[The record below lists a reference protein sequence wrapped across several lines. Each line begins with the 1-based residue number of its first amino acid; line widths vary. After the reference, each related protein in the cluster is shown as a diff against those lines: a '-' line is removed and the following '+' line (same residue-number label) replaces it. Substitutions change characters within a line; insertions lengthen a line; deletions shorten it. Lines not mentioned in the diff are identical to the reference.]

1 MTHLNQSDTGNKG
14 RRLSPIL
21 FALFCFVVAT
31 LLMRPWQRTE
41 AADKPADAT
50 PRLGLLV
57 PVHPK
62 DYSLIINE
70 MKDRKT
76 EKFGPFSY
84 EIGTINGVPVVVSI
98 APMDGPLMRSLTAQD
113 MVYRYNIRAFLYPG
127 TSGAHLGPDQMRVGD
142 VVLGAENVDFN
153 NYFMSKSGD
162 VIAHEFSHE
171 ENGEFRYDR
180 LYLDPQLL
188 AKLACSANRVSAQA
202 TLPRWINPKYERV
215 HPDVFYYGIQ
225 GTTTVWLGNIE
236 LMDKLHAVFGEM
248 DEDGDWYSNLVAT
261 MYGIPFIEVS
271 TITDSIKEFPE
282 TERGIPPK
290 PNNVVVKANQVG
302 QDVSNKIILD
312 LIAHEGGS
320 ILAGNFNA
328 PTTNPYE
335 VGLFKNPKQP
345 ASLLQQGGCQ
355 K

>member
-1 MTHLNQSDTGNKG
+1 MTYPNHCGSGNQA
-14 RRLSPIL
+14 RRFSTMV
-21 FALFCFVVAT
+21 FSMFCLVVAT
-31 LLMRPWQRTE
+31 LLMQPWQCSV
-41 AADKPADAT
+41 AADKPTDTT
-50 PRLGLLV
+50 PRLALLV

-62 DYSLIINE
+62 DYSLIFND

-84 EIGTINGVPVVVSI
+84 ETGTIFGVPVVVSI
-98 APMDGPLMRSLTAQD
+98 APMDGTLMRSLAAQD

-127 TSGAHLGPDQMRVGD
+127 TSGAHLGPDEMRAGD
-142 VVLGAENVDFN
+142 VVLGADNVDFN
-153 NYFMSKSGD
+153 NYFYSKSGD
-162 VIAHEFSHE
+162 VVAHEFSHE
-171 ENGEFRYDR
+171 ETGEFRYDR

-188 AKLACSANRVSAQA
+188 AKLACSANRVANE
-202 TLPRWINPKYERV
+202 TILPQWLNPKYKRI

-225 GTTTVWLGNIE
+225 GTTTVWLANIE
-236 LMDKLHAVFGEM
+236 LMDKLHAAFGEM
-248 DEDGDWYSNLVAT
+248 DEDGDWYSMLVAT
-261 MYGIPFIEVS
+261 MHGIPFIEVS

-290 PNNVVVKANQVG
+290 PDDAPIKANQVG
-302 QDVSNKIILD
+302 QNVSNRIILD

-320 ILAGNFNA
+320 ILAGNFKT

-335 VGLFKNPKQP
+335 THLFKTPKQP
-345 ASLLQQGGCQ
+345 ASLLQQGRCE